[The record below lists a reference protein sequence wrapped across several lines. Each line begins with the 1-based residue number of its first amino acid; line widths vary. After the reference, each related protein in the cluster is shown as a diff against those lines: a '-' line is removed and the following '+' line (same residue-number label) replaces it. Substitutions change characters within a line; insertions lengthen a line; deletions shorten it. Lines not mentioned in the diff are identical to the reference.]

1 MMFKWMA
8 KKPFKNVA
16 TYLKFGFVVTEHEY
30 YHCPR
35 CGESL
40 NAGPNYQPNYCD
52 RCGQK
57 LTFEGVEW
65 KEDKEIRY
73 LPMVQGVIQQII
85 WRRFRQFIRRQVQV
99 LTV

>member
-8 KKPFKNVA
+8 KKPLKRIAV
-16 TYLKFGFVVTEHEY
+16 YLQYGFVVTEHEY

-35 CGESL
+35 CGGVL
-40 NAGPNYQPNYCD
+40 NTGPNYQPKYCD

-57 LTFEGVEW
+57 VAFDGVEW

-73 LPMVQGVIQQII
+73 LPMAKGEAYE
-85 WRRFRQFIRRQVQV
+85 
-99 LTV
+99 